1 MRPMPEPGISI
12 IAPAREE
19 AANLP
24 ALVRNVDAA
33 FAAHAPWEFIVVDDG
48 SGDDS
53 LEVLAALQREYGNLR
68 LLRHEAQRGQSA
80 AMCSGADAARFEWL
94 GFLDA
99 DGQNDPADLARLYSE
114 MLAAGTGAPGM
125 IMGQRR
131 RRQDNWLRRVSS
143 RVANGIRSGL
153 LGDRTPD
160 TGCSLKVLA
169 RADFLALPRFDH
181 MHRFLPA
188 LLLRQGL
195 QTVSRPV
202 AHHPRRA
209 GRSKYGLGN
218 RLWVGIADLLGVWW
232 LIRRRF
238 TPGTSEEI
246 PHDE

>member
-1 MRPMPEPGISI
+1 MRPMGEPGISI
-12 IAPAREE
+12 IAPAHEE
-19 AANLP
+19 AESLA
-24 ALVRNVDAA
+24 ALVVAVSAA
-33 FAAHAPWEFIVVDDG
+33 FSGQAGWEFIVVDDG
-48 SGDDS
+48 SADDS
-53 LEVLAALQREYGNLR
+53 LEVLAALQRDCRQLR
-68 LLRHEAQRGQSA
+68 VVRHAAQRGQSA
-80 AMCSGADAARFEWL
+80 AMCSGADAARFQWL

-99 DGQNDPADLARLYSE
+99 DGQNDPSDLARLYAELRS
-114 MLAAGTGAPGM
+114 AGAHAPGM

-131 RRQDNWLRRVSS
+131 RREDNWLRRVSS
-143 RVANGIRSGL
+143 RVANGVRSGL

-169 RADFLALPRFDH
+169 RRDFLALPRFDH

-195 QTVSRPV
+195 RTVSRPV

-232 LIRRRF
+232 LIRRGFRPAI
-238 TPGTSEEI
+238 TEEI
-246 PHDE
+246 SHDE